1 MLETTTPLV
10 GPDELVG
17 FLARSAQAWDE
28 IAPETDRDTVVVFG
42 LLEAAARTWR
52 SVHSGVLARFELN
65 LAEWTTIGMLRTSPP
80 DFRRSPTELRHL
92 VGQTS
97 AGMTRVLTKLADA
110 RLVRREPGSRDGRR
124 HDVLLTR
131 RGQVVAEESFRALH
145 AVQRELL
152 EAFPTAERARLIGA
166 LDELRQALRDGP
178 RRAPVAPAPRRV
190 RSSATAR

>member
-110 RLVRREPGSRDGRR
+110 RLVRREPR
-124 HDVLLTR
+124 
-131 RGQVVAEESFRALH
+131 
-145 AVQRELL
+145 
-152 EAFPTAERARLIGA
+152 I
-166 LDELRQALRDGP
+166 P
-178 RRAPVAPAPRRV
+178 RRPTSRRPPHPSPA
-190 RSSATAR
+190 RSSPRSRSARSTQSNASCSRRSRPPSAPG